1 MVVSHDTGEN
11 PAAMHDA
18 PAKTL
23 RSLHLV
29 IEIKMTFKSSYLAKD
44 EDRFP
49 AQPVDDEDQKDVRG
63 DLDERSEDE
72 GDVDVAAQVDRVEAE
87 PVGPHGR
94 RYPVGE
100 QDQRVGGHCSI

>member
-1 MVVSHDTGEN
+1 
-11 PAAMHDA
+11 
-18 PAKTL
+18 
-23 RSLHLV
+23 
-29 IEIKMTFKSSYLAKD
+29 MTFKSSLSNLAKD
-44 EDRFP
+44 EHRFP

-100 QDQRVGGHCSI
+100 QDQRVGGHCSIWKQKGVIKVAVLRIWRRLTTHFALYSKE

>member
-1 MVVSHDTGEN
+1 M
-11 PAAMHDA
+11 
-18 PAKTL
+18 TL
-23 RSLHLV
+23 
-29 IEIKMTFKSSYLAKD
+29 KSSHLAKD

-87 PVGPHGR
+87 PVGPHCR

-100 QDQRVGGHCSI
+100 